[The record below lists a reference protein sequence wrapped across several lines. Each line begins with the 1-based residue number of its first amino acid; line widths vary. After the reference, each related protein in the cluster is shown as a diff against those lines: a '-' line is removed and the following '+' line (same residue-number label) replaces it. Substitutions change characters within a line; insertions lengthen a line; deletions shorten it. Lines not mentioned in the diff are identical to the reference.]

1 MVRSMTGFG
10 RFETDTKERKITVEM
25 KGVNHRYLELS
36 IKLPKKLSFF
46 EVRIR
51 TLLKQ
56 YISRGKVDVF
66 ITYEDV
72 SEGRSSVHYN
82 KDLAAEYFLALT
94 KMGEHFGIE
103 NDVGISL
110 LAQLPEVFTLQEQTQ
125 DEEELFEFVEQVIE
139 KAAKQFVEMRE
150 KEGTHLKKDILFKL
164 DGMIKCVEQIEERS
178 PKVLEEYKKK
188 LSDKITEL
196 LGDVS
201 IDETRITTEVTIFAD
216 KICVDEETVRLKA
229 HIKSMKDTLEDGLNI
244 GRKLDF
250 IAQEMNREA
259 NTILSKANDLT
270 ITELAIQLKTE
281 IEKIREQIQ
290 NIE

>member
-82 KDLAAEYFLALT
+82 EDLAAEYFMALT
-94 KMGEHFGIE
+94 KMSERFGIE
-103 NDVGISL
+103 NDAKTSL

-139 KAAKQFVEMRE
+139 KAAGQFVEMRE

-178 PKVLEEYKKK
+178 PKILEEYKKK

-250 IAQEMNREA
+250 IAQEINREA

>member
-82 KDLAAEYFLALT
+82 EDLAAEYFMALT
-94 KMGEHFGIE
+94 KMSERFGIE
-103 NDVGISL
+103 NDVKTSL

-139 KAAKQFVEMRE
+139 KAAGQFVEMRE

-164 DGMIKCVEQIEERS
+164 DGMIKCVEQIEEHS
-178 PKVLEEYKKK
+178 PKILEEYKKK